1 MDSRPA
7 PDSRG
12 ARSTWTVWGLDAS
25 VVVDDP
31 AALGHARE
39 TAERE
44 LAQVT
49 AACSRFEPDSE
60 LSRINSLPRPSG
72 GTELSPLLAE
82 FVGAAL
88 RVAADTQGA
97 VDPTLGA
104 DLERLG
110 YSTDLT
116 GLPRDSGRS
125 LQLRGVPAD
134 LRRTREPGW
143 ARTSLTGRTLRL
155 PADLRLDLGATA
167 KALAADRIAFRV
179 AAETGTA
186 VLVSLGGDIATAG
199 PSARRWEVLIQ
210 DQDGD
215 PAQQISIGSGTAVAT
230 SSTQKRRWMH
240 AGVEQHHILD
250 PRFGRPVRA
259 DWRSVTV
266 AAPTCLAANALSTS
280 AIVRGRAAASWM
292 RSAGATARLVALDGS
307 VVTTG
312 AWPREAVAS

>member
-1 MDSRPA
+1 MDSRRA
-7 PDSRG
+7 PESPG
-12 ARSTWTVWGLDAS
+12 ARSWWRVWGLDAS
-25 VVVDDP
+25 IVVDDP
-31 AALGHARE
+31 GALAHARE

-44 LAQVT
+44 LAQTT

-60 LSRINSLPRPSG
+60 LSRINRGPRPSA

-88 RVAADTQGA
+88 RVAADTHGA

-110 YSTDLT
+110 YSSDFSA
-116 GLPRDSGRS
+116 LPRESGRPVR
-125 LQLRGVPAD
+125 LGGVPAD
-134 LRRTREPGW
+134 VTHTRAPGW

-155 PADLRLDLGATA
+155 PDDLQLDLGATA
-167 KALAADRIAFRV
+167 KALAADRIATRV
-179 AAETGTA
+179 AVETGTA

-199 PSARRWEVLIQ
+199 PSTRRWEVLIQ
-210 DQDGD
+210 DRDDD

-250 PRFGRPVRA
+250 PRFGRPVRPE
-259 DWRSVTV
+259 WRSVTV
-266 AAPTCLAANALSTS
+266 AAPTCLAANALSTA
-280 AIVRGRAAASWM
+280 AIVRGRSAASWM
-292 RSAGATARLVALDGS
+292 RSAGAAARLVALDGS

-312 AWPREAVAS
+312 AWPREEAAS